1 MALCVGLQIQE
12 GKKSRLKQIMI
23 YLYPVIS
30 GLAVAEQMKRT
41 LAPSVTVWGWTERV
55 TVGGSVNRKTC
66 LNVNVLPRLL
76 YTAYTMCHNTVTF
89 WLTL

>member
-1 MALCVGLQIQE
+1 MTQRIV
-12 GKKSRLKQIMI
+12 

-55 TVGGSVNRKTC
+55 TEGGSVNGKTYIGK
-66 LNVNVLPRLL
+66 LI
-76 YTAYTMCHNTVTF
+76 AI
-89 WLTL
+89 